1 MWQPPPIKNV
11 MYFPPMTNDGVVR
24 VPCGMSR
31 CAYPAGA
38 DFEGRLSYPPI
49 HQLPC
54 WLAGCSLLRAV
65 GLSPYVGWLSNAEPV
80 LCQPSI
86 PSSKS
91 NTQLSLIFMISV
103 VKPSPCNPVENR
115 IVKPDWQKAGRVDVS
130 WSRKAVQPRTRAARF
145 QRQNKTV
152 MKEKVAYFV
161 EEWVSCSD

>member
-80 LCQPSI
+80 LCQPLI

-91 NTQLSLIFMISV
+91 NTQLSLVFMISG
-103 VKPSPCNPVENR
+103 VKPSLCNPVENR
-115 IVKPDWQKAGRVDVS
+115 IVNSSFMKADPNSLLLQLVPGWIYIRNFFLKIVTS
-130 WSRKAVQPRTRAARF
+130 WPYNFHLRILNLLS
-145 QRQNKTV
+145 
-152 MKEKVAYFV
+152 
-161 EEWVSCSD
+161 